1 MIKFV
6 RNSLFEI
13 FIQLWFSTTT
23 TQDACNLVDNDVLA
37 LLKIIQKLMDK
48 IDLKKKKNYFIQE
61 IDVHDLFLKFKST
74 VKE

>member
-23 TQDACNLVDNDVLA
+23 TQDACNLVENDMLA
-37 LLKIIQKLMDK
+37 LLKIIKKLMDK
-48 IDLKKKKNYFIQE
+48 IDLKNLFYFILYKKLMYA
-61 IDVHDLFLKFKST
+61 IYF
-74 VKE
+74 